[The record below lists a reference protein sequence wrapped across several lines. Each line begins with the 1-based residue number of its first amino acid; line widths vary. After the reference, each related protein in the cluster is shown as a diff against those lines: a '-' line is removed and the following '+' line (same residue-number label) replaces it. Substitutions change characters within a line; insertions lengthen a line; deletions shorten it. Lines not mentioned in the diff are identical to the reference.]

1 MHGLPIDPKSVL
13 AAPQRLAR
21 LRLDRVLA
29 VLVIIALAIFSAS
42 PHPLDAAQDLAAA
55 LGRKARPLPK
65 DPYERALRLMEQ
77 APVIDGHIDLAIMAR
92 WYYANDLDAFD
103 LRKETRGEVDLPR
116 LRKGKVGGFFHSVFV
131 PCPEDAGF
139 PADNEGNFTSPSF
152 RVRDTLEQIDIA
164 RLLLHKYSTDLEYT
178 PTAGAWRRAMK
189 RGKVGGMLGVEGG
202 HQLGSSLSTLRA
214 YHALGV
220 RYVTLT
226 HSCHSPLADSC
237 GMQGA
242 PLEPRWNGLS
252 PFGRTAVREM
262 NRLGVAVDI
271 SHTAPKT
278 ASDVLTHSLAPPI
291 FSHSNARGVH
301 PVVRNV
307 PDAILRRIGS
317 IDPARRGAF
326 NLSTDGERG
335 RGWGA
340 DTGEADKP
348 VPSGDAIIML
358 NFAPPFVSEF
368 PGEEDRGRRADVQ
381 AMADHADYIGRL
393 AGREHVGIGSDFDGI
408 ESTPEGLGD
417 VSTYP
422 NLVAELI
429 RRGWS
434 DDEIRGL
441 TSGNILRILEKV
453 EAVARSLRHV
463 EPSYEV
469 FEGRTD
475 LVKHANPPGH

>member
-1 MHGLPIDPKSVL
+1 MRGLPLDAKPAL
-13 AAPQRLAR
+13 AAPQPLAR
-21 LRLDRVLA
+21 IRPDRVVA
-29 VLVIIALAIFSAS
+29 VLVLIALALFSTS
-42 PHPLDAAQDLAAA
+42 PRPLDAAQDLASSLVRA
-55 LGRKARPLPK
+55 LKPLPK
-65 DPYERALRLMEQ
+65 NPYARALRLLEQ
-77 APVIDGHIDLAIMAR
+77 APVIDGHIDLEIMAR

-116 LRKGKVGGFFHSVFV
+116 LRKGNVGGFFHSVFV
-131 PCPEDAGF
+131 PCPEDAGY
-139 PADNEGNFTSPSF
+139 PADNYGNFSSPSF
-152 RVRDTLEQIDIA
+152 RVRDTLEQIDTA
-164 RLLLHKYSTDLEYT
+164 RLLIDKYSSDLEYT
-178 PTAGAWRRAMK
+178 PTADAWRRAMK

-242 PLEPRWNGLS
+242 PLKPRWNGLS
-252 PFGRTAVREM
+252 PFGHTAVREM

-278 ASDVLTHSLAPPI
+278 ASDVLSHSLAPPI

-317 IDPARRGAF
+317 IDPDLRGKF
-326 NLSTDGERG
+326 NLSEDGERG
-335 RGWGA
+335 QGWGA
-340 DTGEADKP
+340 DNGEAKKH
-348 VPSGDAIIML
+348 VPSGDAIVML

-368 PGEEDRGRRADVQ
+368 PGEKDGGRRADVQ

-408 ESTPEGLGD
+408 ESTPEGLED

-422 NLVAELI
+422 NLVAELV

-441 TSGNILRILEKV
+441 TSGNILRILDKV
-453 EAVARSLRHV
+453 EAVAHSLRHV
-463 EPSYEV
+463 EPSYAV

-475 LVKHANPPGH
+475 LVKHDKPPGQ